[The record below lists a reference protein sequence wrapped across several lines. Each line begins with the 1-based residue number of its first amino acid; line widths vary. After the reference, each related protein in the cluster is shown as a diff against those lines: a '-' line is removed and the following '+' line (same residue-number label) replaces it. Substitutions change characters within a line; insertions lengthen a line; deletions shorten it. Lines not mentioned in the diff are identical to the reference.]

1 VLSIK
6 LIALFLPHF
15 LQQSASS
22 IVVLSQPSSFVLT
35 LLSMAK
41 PALLIVSLHH
51 LYLPGVSC
59 P

>member
-1 VLSIK
+1 VLSIE
-6 LIALFLPHF
+6 LGALPLPHF
-15 LQQSASS
+15 WQQFASS

-35 LLSMAK
+35 LLSRAK
-41 PALLIVSLHH
+41 PVLQIISLHH